1 MFVNQIVGSITSGPR
16 AVFARY
22 NTSIILRTAQKGW
35 GHPQGDMH
43 TVAASLSCQSAMVG
57 TVWTNSCPGCIDRL

>member
-35 GHPQGDMH
+35 DRERR
-43 TVAASLSCQSAMVG
+43 VG
-57 TVWTNSCPGCIDRL
+57 SPAG